1 MTDAQTAIFIAFG
14 ACYTYLMLHDPHR
27 TVPGGPSHLAT
38 YYLSDWL
45 IVLTVVIPRLVVWYW
60 GMQAL
65 VNIGLYRRKVEGA
78 LYRDALKLLAYGLGG
93 VFLVTILL
101 RVLQTAS
108 DALNR
113 LDLGGILL
121 LLYILVFMLGIGY
134 VLVAKGA
141 RQLQKI
147 EEL

>member
-1 MTDAQTAIFIAFG
+1 
-14 ACYTYLMLHDPHR
+14 
-27 TVPGGPSHLAT
+27 
-38 YYLSDWL
+38 
-45 IVLTVVIPRLVVWYW
+45 
-60 GMQAL
+60 
-65 VNIGLYRRKVEGA
+65 VEGA